1 MLFDNSN
8 IKVDHLESQLLDQLG
23 IELSV
28 LRLDLIHPIISGN
41 KLFKLFYFL
50 QDAEKFPQKQIITF
64 GGAYSNH
71 LVATAYACKLNGL
84 KSVGIVRGEKPI
96 NLSHSLENCLG
107 YGMQLKFISRQEYD
121 RKEDDFFQKD
131 LLKEFGEAV
140 IIPEG
145 GYNALGAKGA
155 ALIID
160 HVDPNA
166 THICCALG
174 TATTVAGLLSAKR
187 NEQQL
192 IAIPV
197 LKGLEHI
204 HKRITHL
211 LPNKK
216 NDNIIQIENNYHFGG
231 YAKYSPELI
240 TFMNE
245 LYKKY
250 QLPTDFVYTAKMF
263 FAVFDMLN
271 KKQFARGSKIVC
283 IHTGGLQGNLSLPVN
298 SLIFQ

>member
-8 IKVDHLESQLLDQLG
+8 INVDKLENQLLDQLG

-50 QDAEKFPQKQIITF
+50 QDAEKFPHKQVITF

-71 LVATAYACKLNGL
+71 LVATAYACKLKGL
-84 KSVGIVRGEKPI
+84 KSIGIVRGEKTAK
-96 NLSHSLENCLG
+96 LSHSLQNCRQ
-107 YGMQLKFISRQEYD
+107 YGMQLKFVSRRAYD
-121 RKEDDFFQKD
+121 QKEDVLFQEN

-145 GYNALGAKGA
+145 GHSSLGAKGA
-155 ALIID
+155 ALIMDHID
-160 HVDPNA
+160 GST

-174 TATTVAGLLSAKR
+174 TATTVAGLLSAQKK
-187 NEQQL
+187 EQQI
-192 IAIPV
+192 IAVPV
-197 LKGLEHI
+197 LKGLDDI
-204 HKRITHL
+204 HKRIAHL
-211 LPNKK
+211 LPEKK
-216 NDNIIQIENNYHFGG
+216 QENILQIADNYHFGG

-240 TFMNE
+240 AFMND

-263 FAVFDMLN
+263 FAVFDKIN
-271 KKQFARGSKIVC
+271 KKEFSSGSKIVC